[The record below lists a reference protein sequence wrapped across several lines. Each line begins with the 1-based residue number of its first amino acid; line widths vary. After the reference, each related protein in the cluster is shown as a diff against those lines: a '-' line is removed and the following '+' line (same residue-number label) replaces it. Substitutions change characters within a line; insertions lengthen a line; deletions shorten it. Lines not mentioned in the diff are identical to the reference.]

1 MWKRVRDSTC
11 TMSLICLV
19 SVVIK
24 HSHLFTDFIVF
35 VLFSHFHIVTEH
47 SVNIHQLSLVLLN

>member
-1 MWKRVRDSTC
+1 MEESVRDSTC
-11 TMSLICLV
+11 TMSFVCLV

-47 SVNIHQLSLVLLN
+47 SVNIRQLSLVLLN